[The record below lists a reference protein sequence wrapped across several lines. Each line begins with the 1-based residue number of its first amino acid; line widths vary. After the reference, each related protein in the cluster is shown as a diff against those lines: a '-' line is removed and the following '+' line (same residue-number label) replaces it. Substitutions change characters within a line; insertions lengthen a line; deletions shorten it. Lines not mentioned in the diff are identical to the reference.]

1 MAQEVRNCE
10 QTKPAQL
17 TEPRNSEEALRSWL
31 VLDQI
36 PRFGMGKLKKFQN
49 LYNAPAH
56 SLLTYSSSQ
65 LVDFGFDSAQ
75 VKAITSPDWRLID
88 NELNWL
94 TTDNSRFAVHPEHPD
109 FPILLKET
117 SRPPFVLFGWGN
129 KKLIASNQIAMVG
142 SRNPSHY
149 GKGCGFDFAQGLA
162 NQGITVTS
170 GLAMGIDTCAH
181 QGALSVGGNTVAVLG
196 SGLDNL
202 YPKRNIRLAEEIVQ
216 NQGLVLSEFRAN
228 TKPTPHNF
236 PRRNRIVS
244 GLSLGVVVIEA
255 AIRSGSLITAKY
267 AIEQNREVFA
277 IPGNINN
284 PLSEGAHLLIKEG
297 AKLVSKLEDITEE
310 FQNLNS
316 CVLKEYSK
324 NSEKSPT
331 ESLATDKLL
340 DSVDYDVTAL
350 DVVIQRSDMPIK
362 VVLAQLLEY
371 ELRGLVASVSGGY
384 IKLRGK

>member
-1 MAQEVRNCE
+1 MAQEVRQSE
-10 QTKPAQL
+10 QKKHTQL
-17 TEPRNSEEALRSWL
+17 TGPHNPEEALRCWL
-31 VLDQI
+31 ALDQI
-36 PRFGMGKLKKFQN
+36 PHFGMGKLKKFQSVYK
-49 LYNAPAH
+49 LPAH
-56 SLLTYSSSQ
+56 SLLAYSSSQ
-65 LVDFGFDSAQ
+65 LTELGFNAAQ
-75 VKAITSPDWRLID
+75 AKAISSPDWRAID
-88 NELNWL
+88 RELNWL
-94 TTDNSRFAVHPEHPD
+94 AADPWRFAVHPNHPD
-109 FPILLKET
+109 YPKLLAET
-117 SRPPFVLFGWGN
+117 PRPPFVLFGWGN
-129 KKLIASNQIAMVG
+129 KKLLDSNQVAMVG

-162 NQGITVTS
+162 QQGFTVTS

-181 QGALSVGGNTVAVLG
+181 QGALSVGGNTLAVLG
-196 SGLDNL
+196 SGIDNL
-202 YPKRNIRLAEEIVQ
+202 YPKRNVRLAEEIVE
-216 NQGLVLSEFRAN
+216 NRGLILSEFRAN

-244 GLSLGVVVIEA
+244 GLSLGVLVIEA

-267 AIEQNREVFA
+267 AIEQNRDVFA

-297 AKLVSKLEDITEE
+297 AKLVSSIEDIIEE

-316 CVLKEYSK
+316 CVLKDYSK
-324 NSEKSPT
+324 NSKKSPI

-350 DVVIQRSDMPIK
+350 DVVVQRSDMPIK